1 MQRLYNWRCSIGVP
15 LTLLLFS
22 FILLTLVTG
31 QVFSKSHLRILV
43 SGNHPSTLV
52 TANKSIFAFPII
64 KYPNAHN
71 VRIIS
76 PVNGKKVTIGKNLLI
91 SGISAG
97 NSNATYINC
106 HVSIIVNGIK
116 PYRTA
121 TASGPSG
128 SGDYSKWTFTLT
140 PNLMYNVIKAGQNKI
155 TAMYSCANSPSSLSH
170 YSVNVTGININI
182 GNITR
187 LK

>member
-31 QVFSKSHLRILV
+31 QVFSKSYLRILV
-43 SGNHPSTLV
+43 TGNHPSILV

-64 KYPNAHN
+64 KYPNADN

-106 HVSIIVNGIK
+106 HVSIVVNGIK

-121 TASGPSG
+121 IASGP
-128 SGDYSKWTFTLT
+128 
-140 PNLMYNVIKAGQNKI
+140 N
-155 TAMYSCANSPSSLSH
+155 
-170 YSVNVTGININI
+170 
-182 GNITR
+182 
-187 LK
+187 

>member
-1 MQRLYNWRCSIGVP
+1 M
-15 LTLLLFS
+15 
-22 FILLTLVTG
+22 LVTG
-31 QVFSKSHLRILV
+31 
-43 SGNHPSTLV
+43 
-52 TANKSIFAFPII
+52 NKSIFAFPLT
-64 KYPNAHN
+64 KYPNGHN
-71 VRIIS
+71 VRITS
-76 PVNGKKVTIGKNLLI
+76 PVNDEKVSIGKDLVI

-106 HVSIIVNGIK
+106 HVSIMVNGIK

-121 TASGPSG
+121 TASGASG

-140 PNLMYNVIKAGQNKI
+140 PNLMYNSIKAGQDKI
-155 TAMYSCANSPSSLSH
+155 TAMYSCANSPTSLSH

>member
-1 MQRLYNWRCSIGVP
+1 MQRLYKWRCCIGVP
-15 LTLLLFS
+15 LMLLLFS
-22 FILLTLVTG
+22 SILLTLVTG
-31 QVFSKSHLRILV
+31 QVFSKSHPRILFT
-43 SGNHPSTLV
+43 G
-52 TANKSIFAFPII
+52 NKSIFTFPLI

-71 VRIIS
+71 VRITS
-76 PVNGKKVTIGKNLLI
+76 PVNGEKVPIGKNLLI

-106 HVSIIVNGIK
+106 HVSIMVNGIK
-116 PYRTA
+116 PYRTT

-128 SGDYSKWTFTLT
+128 SDDYSKWTFTLT
-140 PNLMYNVIKAGQNKI
+140 PNLMYNAIKAGQNKI
-155 TAMYSCANSPSSLSH
+155 TAMYSCANSPTSLSH
-170 YSVNVTGININI
+170 YSVNVTDINI

>member
-1 MQRLYNWRCSIGVP
+1 MQRLYKWRCSIGVP

-31 QVFSKSHLRILV
+31 QVFSKSHPRILV
-43 SGNHPSTLV
+43 TANHARMLV
-52 TANKSIFAFPII
+52 TANKSIFAFPLI

-76 PVNGKKVTIGKNLLI
+76 PVNGKKVPIGKNLLI

-140 PNLMYNVIKAGQNKI
+140 PNLMYNSIKAGQNKI
-155 TAMYSCANSPSSLSH
+155 TAMYSCANSPTSLSH

-182 GNITR
+182 GNTTR

>member
-1 MQRLYNWRCSIGVP
+1 MQRLHNWRRSIGVS
-15 LTLLLFS
+15 LMLFLLS
-22 FILLTLVTG
+22 SILLTQVTG
-31 QVFSKSHLRILV
+31 QVFSK
-43 SGNHPSTLV
+43 NHPSMLV
-52 TANKSIFAFPII
+52 TSNKSMFAFPLI
-64 KYPNAHN
+64 KYPNGHN
-71 VRIIS
+71 VRITS
-76 PVNGKKVTIGKNLLI
+76 PNNGEKVPIGKNLVI

-106 HVSIIVNGIK
+106 HVSIMVNKLK

-140 PNLMYNVIKAGQNKI
+140 PNLAYDAIKAGQNRI
-155 TAMYSCANSPSSLSH
+155 TAMYSCANSPTSLSH